1 MFDWFLNTPLIKQ
14 PNAEFKP
21 LKTFVMEQL
30 YVMKKMI
37 EDLQGQKVT
46 RNHSIVTESLN
57 VELTYLRN
65 ENLIIKLKLNKIK

>member
-14 PNAEFKP
+14 PNAELKP
-21 LKTFVMEQL
+21 LKSFVMKQL
-30 YVMKKMI
+30 YVMIKII

-57 VELTYLRN
+57 VELTCLRN
-65 ENLIIKLKLNKIK
+65 